1 LFIVMELCTG
11 GELFDRI
18 KAQGSYSEKDAA
30 EVLRQMCEGINY
42 LHKNKVAHCD
52 LKPDN
57 FLFLNSKADSP
68 LKIIDFGMSKFVKR
82 RKYFKVICG
91 TPYYVAPE
99 VIEGKYAEHCDMWS
113 LGVVMFVMLFGYPP
127 FYADQEK
134 YGKLTDDKIFDLV
147 KKGFD
152 PTTKAGYGAHFPA
165 AIAASAS
172 AKDLI
177 AKLLNL
183 NTANRLTAAEALEHP
198 WLTGKTASDKPIVTK
213 VLQNLHDFN
222 NSNRFKQAVLSVM
235 TTTLSEDDVAALKKS
250 FTEMDENGD
259 GEITVDELKRAMTKH
274 SGLFKGELKSDE
286 VQRILKMADVN
297 GDGVLNFQELMMTC
311 VSRKLQ
317 NKEERLWEAF
327 CKLDLN
333 GDGKITAEEIASV
346 VEDKDKAAALIAE
359 VDKNGDGV
367 VDYDEFIQLW
377 EFQSDKDKKKD
388 DKKDDDDAD

>member
-1 LFIVMELCTG
+1 
-11 GELFDRI
+11 
-18 KAQGSYSEKDAA
+18 
-30 EVLRQMCEGINY
+30 
-42 LHKNKVAHCD
+42 VAHCD

-57 FLFLNSKADSP
+57 FLFLNGNKDSP
-68 LKIIDFGMSKFVKR
+68 LKIIDFGMSKFVQR
-82 RKYFKVICG
+82 RKYFETLCG

-152 PTTKAGYGAHFPA
+152 ATTKPGYGAHFPSS
-165 AIAASAS
+165 IPASAS

-177 AKLLNL
+177 CHLLNL
-183 NTANRLTAAEALEHP
+183 NAAKRYTASEALEHP
-198 WLTGKTASDKPIVTK
+198 WLTGKTASDKPILPK
-213 VLQNLHDFN
+213 VLQNLSEFDGT
-222 NSNRFKQAVLSVM
+222 NRFKQAVLGVM
-235 TTTLSEDDVAALKKS
+235 ADTLSEEDITALKKS
-250 FTEMDENGD
+250 FAEMDENGD
-259 GEITVDELKRAMTKH
+259 GQITIDELKRAM
-274 SGLFKGELKSDE
+274 SRNEGLFKGELKEGE

-297 GDGVLNFQELMMTC
+297 GDGVLSYSELMMTC
-311 VSRKLQ
+311 VNRKLK

-333 GDGKITAEEIASV
+333 GDGKITAQEIASV

-367 VDYDEFIQLW
+367 VDYDEFISMWHLQ
-377 EFQSDKDKKKD
+377 EKKD
-388 DKKDDDDAD
+388 DKKDEEGDAE

>member
-1 LFIVMELCTG
+1 
-11 GELFDRI
+11 
-18 KAQGSYSEKDAA
+18 
-30 EVLRQMCEGINY
+30 
-42 LHKNKVAHCD
+42 
-52 LKPDN
+52 
-57 FLFLNSKADSP
+57 
-68 LKIIDFGMSKFVKR
+68 
-82 RKYFKVICG
+82 
-91 TPYYVAPE
+91 VAPE

-165 AIAASAS
+165 AISASPS

-177 AKLLNL
+177 CKLLNL
-183 NTANRLTAAEALEHP
+183 NAANRYTAAEALEHP
-198 WLTGKTASDKPIVTK
+198 WLTGKTASDKPIVPK
-213 VLQNLHDFN
+213 VLENLVQFDGT
-222 NSNRFKQAVLSVM
+222 NRFKQAVLSVM
-235 TTTLSEDDVAALKKS
+235 THTLSEDDVTALKRS
-250 FTEMDENGD
+250 FAEMDENGD
-259 GEITVDELKRAMTKH
+259 GEITVDELKKAMSKQT
-274 SGLFKGELKSDE
+274 GLFKGELKGDE

-311 VSRKLQ
+311 VSRKLK

-333 GDGKITAEEIASV
+333 GDGKITAQEIASV

-367 VDYDEFIQLW
+367 VDYDEFIALW
-377 EFQSDKDKKKD
+377 ENQEGTLFKKD
-388 DKKDDDDAD
+388 ETKGDDGDAD